1 MSRKAQQIRDIELKS
16 YRSIRDGDGDVAFSD
31 EDDADP
37 HILAPRRSSD
47 SSTQSFEL
55 YTPDEERA
63 VLKKLDTRLVLF
75 MSFLYMLSFLDRS
88 SRGFFLPSTS
98 ATRMT

>member
-1 MSRKAQQIRDIELKS
+1 MPRDDHRTKGIELKR
-16 YRSIRDGDGDVAFSD
+16 YRSVRDDDGDHAFSD
-31 EDDADP
+31 DGEADA

-63 VLKKLDTRLVLF
+63 VLKKLDTKLVLF

-88 SRGFFLPSTS
+88 SRLLGFAGFVSFV
-98 ATRMT
+98 